1 MHFKRKEQVSNTM
14 IIKVTAPEEIRF
26 SRLQKRDNIN
36 ERRGC
41 MQIIE
46 TSGDNL
52 GTKEVVTLP
61 K

>member
-1 MHFKRKEQVSNTM
+1 M